1 MGNCTSKKILLCLLT
16 IIVFCLLLVS
26 AGCGRKRMA
35 KEPAQLL
42 YSVTDATG
50 HKLDFTGKPQRIVSL
65 SISTDEILLDLVP
78 TARIV
83 ALTKYVDDAGISNV
97 VERAQEVKGRV
108 RDTNPESILA
118 MQPDLVILP
127 DFTSR
132 DTIQSLREM
141 QLAVYVYA
149 TPYDLAGIRACIK
162 ELGRVVGEETNAQAL
177 LARMDEKL
185 ASVKAKLGTIPL
197 EKQKRVVFMSEKGA
211 YYSPRHSFNDIC
223 AHAQVRNAL
232 AELNFTKPVTVAQE
246 EIVRLNPDAFVL
258 SGWINKDEQE
268 PAAVAHN
275 LRHDASFSSVKAVQ
289 DNAIYTLPAKH
300 LLSLSQYV
308 VEASADLAAAVYGTQ
323 L

>member
-1 MGNCTSKKILLCLLT
+1 MEKSTKSKILPCLL
-16 IIVFCLLLVS
+16 VLFLLCSILIS
-26 AGCGRKRMA
+26 GCTRKKTA
-35 KEPAQLL
+35 PTDEKIL

-50 HKLDFTGKPQRIVSL
+50 FKLNFTAKPQRIISL

-149 TPYDLAGIRACIK
+149 TPYDLPGIRTCIK
-162 ELGRVVGEETNAQAL
+162 ELGRAVGEETNAQAL

-185 ASVKAKLGTIPL
+185 ASVKAKLGSIPL

-258 SGWINKDEQE
+258 SGWIDKDEQE

>member
-1 MGNCTSKKILLCLLT
+1 MYKNAQSKILLCLLT
-16 IIVFCLLLVS
+16 LFLLCSMLVT
-26 AGCGRKRMA
+26 GCTRKKA
-35 KEPAQLL
+35 EPENKKIM
-42 YSVTDATG
+42 YSVTDASG
-50 HKLDFTGKPQRIVSL
+50 YKLNFTSKPQRIISL
-65 SISTDEILLDLVP
+65 SVSTDEILMDLVP
-78 TARIV
+78 NERIV

-97 VERAQEVKGRV
+97 VEQAKKVKGRV
-108 RDTNPESILA
+108 RDTNPEAILA
-118 MQPDLVILP
+118 MKPDLVILP
-127 DFTSR
+127 DFTSS

-141 QLAVYVYA
+141 RVAVYVYQ

-162 ELGRVVGEETNAQAL
+162 ELGQVVGEEQAAEAILAQ
-177 LARMDEKL
+177 MDAKL
-185 ASVKAKLGTIPL
+185 ASVKDKLGEIPMD
-197 EKQKRVVFMSEKGA
+197 KQKRVVFMSEKGA

-232 AELNFTKPVTVAQE
+232 AELQFSKPVTVAQE

-289 DNAIYTLPAKH
+289 NNAIYTLPAKH